1 MSKTHTRSSHKR
13 EIQTRT
19 GTTNSRKFV
28 TVSRT
33 KVKRK

>member
-1 MSKTHTRSSHKR
+1 MSKTHTRKAHTR
-13 EIQTRT
+13 EIKTRT

-28 TVSRT
+28 SVTRT